1 MKYLLLIIFASLSIL
16 SFSQLNGV
24 WKGLLIK
31 NGQKIE
37 QAQIIWFEFKKEGE
51 LIGFSREEIIG
62 KEQYNVRKI
71 KGTINNNHFDG
82 SQFTVVSKKD
92 GTGVKWCDLI
102 FSGDF
107 IDSTGYIQGTFSSK
121 VCKGNIGK
129 FVCYKVNE
137 KLPMDLQKIALQSWR
152 PIFVD
157 DIKNGRKSREIR
169 MAERA
174 NFKFTPIYFDYDK
187 AEVKPEYLPF
197 IEDMVKVVL
206 SHTDLRV
213 KVVGHTD
220 SDGTDAYNID
230 LSSRRAQA
238 IIDCLLAKGLAR
250 DKIEI
255 DFKGEK
261 EPISDNKSAEG
272 RQQNRRVD
280 FSFIGG

>member
-1 MKYLLLIIFASLSIL
+1 MKYFLVIFCSVISLLSY
-16 SFSQLNGV
+16 SQLTGV

-31 NGQKIE
+31 NGQKVE

-51 LIGFSREEIIG
+51 TIGFTREELIG
-62 KEQYNVRKI
+62 KEQYNVRKL
-71 KGTINNNHFDG
+71 KGSITNQHFEG

-92 GTGVKWCDLI
+92 GSGTKWCDLL

-107 IDSTGYIQGTFSSK
+107 IDSTGYIQGTFTSK
-121 VCKGNIGK
+121 VCKGNTGK
-129 FVCYKVNE
+129 FVCYKVQE
-137 KLPMDLQKIALQSWR
+137 KLPTELQKIALQSWR

-187 AEVKPEYLPF
+187 AEVKAEYMPF
-197 IEDMVKVVL
+197 IEDMVKIVM
-206 SHTDLRV
+206 SHTDLRI

-220 SDGTDAYNID
+220 SDGSDAYNID

-238 IIDCLLAKGLAR
+238 IIDCLKSKGLPQ